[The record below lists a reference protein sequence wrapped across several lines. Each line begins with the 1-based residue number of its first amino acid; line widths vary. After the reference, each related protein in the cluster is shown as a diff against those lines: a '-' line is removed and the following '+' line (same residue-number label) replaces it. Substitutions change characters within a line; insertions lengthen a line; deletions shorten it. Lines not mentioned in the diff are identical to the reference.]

1 MFAHSFLTLS
11 FPVED
16 IEASGASD
24 GGEIKAAASSPS
36 TFSVCALTSE
46 QEPLPPCVAPPKFSL
61 QISEGIYINTVT
73 LHLNKFISHKCA

>member
-1 MFAHSFLTLS
+1 MLTLSSLS

-16 IEASGASD
+16 IEASGVSD
-24 GGEIKAAASSPS
+24 GGEIKAAASSPPS

-73 LHLNKFISHKCA
+73 LRLNEFISHKCA